1 MTSSPAQ
8 STPDLFDP
16 RAVDAT
22 IARLR
27 ALTPD
32 RTPRWGKMNVGQMLA
47 HCRVA
52 YAMALQDDFPRP
64 NLFLR
69 VVLRLVVKEFVTGPA
84 PYRRNLRTAPVFL
97 VSPAQDFLRE
107 RDGLIADLRAV
118 CSHGRA
124 HFEGRSSPNFGPLTA
139 EQWNTML
146 AKHLTHHLAQ
156 FGV

>member
-1 MTSSPAQ
+1 MTSSPAPHI
-8 STPDLFDP
+8 PDLFDP
-16 RAVDAT
+16 QGVDAT
-22 IARLR
+22 IARLQ

-64 NLFLR
+64 NPVLRLF
-69 VVLRLVVKEFVTGPA
+69 LRLVVKGFVTGPA

-97 VSPAQDFLRE
+97 VSPAQDFVRE
-107 RDGLIADLRAV
+107 RDGLIDDLRAV
-118 CSHGRA
+118 CARGRTR
-124 HFEGRSSPNFGPLTA
+124 FEGRPSPNFGPLTA

-146 AKHLTHHLAQ
+146 AKHLAHHLEQ